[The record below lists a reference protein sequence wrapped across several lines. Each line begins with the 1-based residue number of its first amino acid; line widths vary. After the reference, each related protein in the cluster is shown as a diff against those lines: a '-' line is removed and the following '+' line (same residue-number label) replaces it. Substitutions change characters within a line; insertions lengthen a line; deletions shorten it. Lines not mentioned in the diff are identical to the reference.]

1 MSLFILLCL
10 QCEAFYND
18 PITYSGTLL
27 QILQG
32 GAAIWSRTE
41 EPNIDG
47 IAYASRG
54 NLLVDDYGRN
64 CREWKH
70 FGVPADKVI
79 VTESSGQKKGS
90 EDHYDHQLV
99 VDSKQRWFM
108 VERILETV
116 DRLCDSW
123 AILTSVRSMYQ
134 NDPDLFY
141 KLEPIEGFP
150 GMTIKEFNALPE
162 LRRRSLF
169 YLDSDGVF
177 ARWRKYV
184 LSTHCNFYMTLVS
197 CVGEQNKDKKMIA
210 VLTFYSLSRIV
221 RIWQ

>member
-1 MSLFILLCL
+1 MSLFDGICL

-18 PITYSGTLL
+18 PITYSGSREW
-27 QILQG
+27 ILQG

-41 EPNIDG
+41 EPNRQKK
-47 IAYASRG
+47 AYASRG

-64 CREWKH
+64 WWFMKH

-79 VTESSGQKKGS
+79 VTESSVLTSGS

-99 VDSKQRWFM
+99 VDSKQPIEG

-123 AILTSVRSMYQ
+123 ASRSLVRSMYQ

-141 KLEPIEGFP
+141 KLELSTHFP

-162 LRRRSLF
+162 LRHKKMF

-184 LSTHCNFYMTLVS
+184 
-197 CVGEQNKDKKMIA
+197 
-210 VLTFYSLSRIV
+210 
-221 RIWQ
+221 

>member
-1 MSLFILLCL
+1 MSLFILLIV

-27 QILQG
+27 QVLQG

-47 IAYASRG
+47 ICHASRG

-64 CREWKH
+64 CREWIY

-79 VTESSGQKKGS
+79 VTESSGQKKAS

-108 VERILETV
+108 KQRILETV

-123 AILTSVRSMYQ
+123 AILTSGCSMYQ

-141 KLEPIEGFP
+141 KLEPIEGVA

-162 LRRRSLF
+162 LRRRSLVH
-169 YLDSDGVF
+169 LDSDGVF

-184 LSTHCNFYMTLVS
+184 LSTHFHFYMTLVS
-197 CVGEQNKDKKMIA
+197 CVGEQNKDKKMFS